1 MLQNIRQWAR
11 RLKQH
16 LLGLYIA
23 IRRHDVPWIAKMV
36 GTLVVAYA
44 FSPIDLI
51 PDFIPI
57 LGQLDDVLIVP
68 LGVWL
73 AIKLV
78 PRELMRQCQE
88 EAAHRIEQGERKPV
102 VRYAGIAVILVWLIL
117 TGWFIWALWWW

>member
-1 MLQNIRQWAR
+1 
-11 RLKQH
+11 
-16 LLGLYIA
+16 
-23 IRRHDVPWIAKMV
+23 MV

-78 PRELMRQCQE
+78 PHELMRQCQE
-88 EAAHRIEQGERKPV
+88 EAAQRIVQEERKPV
-102 VRYAGIAVILVWLIL
+102 VRYAGLAVILVWLIL

>member
-1 MLQNIRQWAR
+1 MA
-11 RLKQH
+11 
-16 LLGLYIA
+16 LYIA

-78 PRELMRQCQE
+78 PHELMRQCQE
-88 EAAHRIEQGERKPV
+88 EAAQRIVQEERKPV
-102 VRYAGIAVILVWLIL
+102 VRYAGLAVILVWLIL